1 VGSVNQPTHKQSLEH
16 ASVAPEPTGG
26 RQMAELSFKV
36 PEMTD
41 GNAAKAI
48 TREVR
53 KLADIAEVQIDSHTG
68 WVLITGHRIDS
79 DAIRRAISNV
89 GYDAQL

>member
-1 VGSVNQPTHKQSLEH
+1 
-16 ASVAPEPTGG
+16 
-26 RQMAELSFKV
+26 MAELSFKV

-53 KLADIAEVQIDSHTG
+53 KLNNIAEVQIDPYTG
-68 WVLITGHRIDS
+68 WILITGQRIDS
-79 DAIRRAISNV
+79 DAVRRAISKA